1 MKGDIMIRPFLL
13 VALAAG
19 ALATAAAAP
28 AWGSEGAG
36 PPGGTF
42 YAFGQT
48 FRSVI
53 TPTTIPDQG
62 AFDTLYTFP
71 GTSFAPV
78 SDAAPGFGNY
88 NGGRWKVVQVLGA
101 TQQFTSAA
109 DILAS
114 GLTLVQTS
122 VRFVCPLIRA

>member
-1 MKGDIMIRPFLL
+1 MIRRFLL
-13 VALAAG
+13 VLLCAG
-19 ALATAAAAP
+19 TLATAAAAP
-28 AWGSEGAG
+28 ALGSEGAG

-53 TPTTIPDQG
+53 TPTAIPDSG
-62 AFDTLYTFP
+62 AFDTLYVFP

-101 TQQFTSAA
+101 TQQFTSSA

-114 GLTLVQTS
+114 GLTLVPTS